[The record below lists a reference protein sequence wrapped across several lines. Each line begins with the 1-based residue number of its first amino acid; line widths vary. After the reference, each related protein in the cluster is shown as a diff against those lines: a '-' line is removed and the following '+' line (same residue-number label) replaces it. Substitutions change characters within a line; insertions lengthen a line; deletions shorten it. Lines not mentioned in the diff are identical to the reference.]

1 MLNGSKTLLKTSHFH
16 FQLKHLLVI
25 GVLAISFSTAFII
38 RSYPIKYGYF
48 LNEFDPYFDY
58 RATKY
63 IVDHGLG
70 AYLSWHDKMSWY
82 PEGRNVPA
90 TSQTGLHIVAAYLY
104 EIFGAGSSLLDFVII
119 FPVVMGSLT
128 TVAIFALVRTLKGT
142 SAGLFA
148 SLLFA
153 FTPAIIQRGN
163 LGWFKSEPLGLF
175 FGITATYLFVSAI
188 KSRQVKIAILKAIL
202 AGFLLGL
209 ANASWGGIQYFAIP
223 ISIFFIALPF
233 FRKDLGIPLAVA
245 ICITTLTLITAG
257 IFPRPGISFVF
268 GLPGIALMG
277 GSVFLAAIFLLRR
290 FTSQEH
296 NIRNSGI
303 VLGVFVAIAVGVMMT
318 EAYYSPSFRY
328 LNAINPFLSAQNP
341 LTASVAEHF
350 TPTIVDYF
358 IDYSILMMFAGFG
371 IWMAFRKR
379 NDMTIFAL
387 ILGFTGLYVSATF
400 ARLLVFSSISIIVLA
415 SMGLFDL
422 TRIFMERYSTSGSLR
437 ETRHRAAK
445 GREKRRI
452 ERLHSKAS
460 KNKPMVISFAVVLIF
475 LLTVPM
481 FYPSNVNWV
490 SSADV
495 PPSIANGGTGY
506 RLQVA
511 DWIDALDWISKNT
524 PKNSVVAAWWD
535 YGYWITTIANRTSLA
550 DNATI
555 NQTRIAD
562 IAKMF
567 IEPEREGY
575 EIAKELHSDYIVL
588 YLVGQRFPGG
598 NGTSFYTLGSG
609 GDESKKQW
617 FIRIGGFN
625 EPEYLEQDGFT
636 PTPKFWNDTLLGK
649 LMPLTP
655 QAYASIQGGQLAGIQ
670 PTYQPGTIALYTGD
684 LKYPP
689 SEEADQP
696 FSLVY
701 ASPSFLSNTP
711 GLVFGVLVYKVNQDY
726 QFDSM
731 ASSGNNSTG
740 ATRSSNA
747 SITGEIQNA
756 TSPSNGTSPQ
766 PSASD
771 PPQSANPSSASEEEV
786 AVIKTTQGPITI
798 EFLPQVAPNHVA
810 NFKKLAQEG
819 FYNDTVFHR
828 IISNFMIQGGDPN
841 TKGNDSQRE
850 RWGTGGPGYNI
861 DEEFND
867 VPHARGIVSMARSSD
882 PNSAGSQFFIV
893 SNDSLFLD
901 GQYTAFGRVI
911 QGMDTVDKVARLPTT
926 SSFGQADQ
934 PTNPNDA
941 RIIGVNIVNRS
952 STSTA

>member
-1 MLNGSKTLLKTSHFH
+1 MLDGSKTLLKTGHFH

-25 GVLAISFSTAFII
+25 AVLAISFSTAFII
-38 RSYPIKYGYF
+38 RSYPVKYGYF

-63 IVDHGLG
+63 IVDNGLQ
-70 AYLSWHDKMSWY
+70 AYLNWHDTMSWY

-90 TSQTGLHIVAAYLY
+90 TSQTGLHIVTAFLY

-128 TVAIFALVRTLKGT
+128 TIAIFALVRRLKGT
-142 SAGLFA
+142 PAGLFA
-148 SLLFA
+148 ALFFA

-175 FGITATYLFVSAI
+175 LGIVATYLFVSSI
-188 KSRQVKIAILKAIL
+188 KGRQVKVVILKALL

-223 ISIFFIALPF
+223 LSIFFIAIPF
-233 FRKDLGIPLAVA
+233 FRKDLGIPLIVA
-245 ICITTLTLITAG
+245 ISITVMTLVTAG

-268 GLPGIALMG
+268 GPPGLALMG
-277 GSVFLAAIFLLRR
+277 GTVFLATTFLVRK
-290 FTSQEH
+290 FTSADH
-296 NIRNSGI
+296 SIRNSGI
-303 VLGVFVAIAVGVMMT
+303 VLGAFIVISVGIMLT

-358 IDYSILMMFAGFG
+358 IDYSVLMMFAGFG

-387 ILGFTGLYVSATF
+387 ILGITGLYVSATF
-400 ARLLVFSSISIIVLA
+400 ARLLVFSSISIIILA
-415 SMGLFDL
+415 SMGLYDL
-422 TRIFMERYSTSGSLR
+422 TRIFMERYSSSGTYTEAQLKS
-437 ETRHRAAK
+437 AK
-445 GREKRRI
+445 GRGKKKI
-452 ERLHSKAS
+452 ERLQSKPS
-460 KNKPMVISFAVVLIF
+460 HNKPIVISFAVVLIF
-475 LLTVPM
+475 LLTVPL
-481 FYPSNVNWV
+481 FYPPNINWV
-490 SSADV
+490 TSADV

-506 RLQVA
+506 RMQVA
-511 DWIDALDWISKNT
+511 DWIDALNWISNNT
-524 PKNSVVAAWWD
+524 PKDSVVASWWD
-535 YGYWITTIANRTSLA
+535 YGYWITTLANRTSLA

-555 NQTRIAD
+555 NQTRIAEL
-562 IAKMF
+562 AKMF
-567 IEPEREGY
+567 IEPEKEGY
-575 EIAKELHSDYIVL
+575 NIAKDLDSDYVVL
-588 YLVGQRFPGG
+588 YLVGQRFPGA

-625 EPEYLEQDGFT
+625 EMDYLEEDGFT

-649 LMPLTP
+649 MIPFTP

-670 PTYQPGTIALYTGD
+670 PVYQPGTIALYTQD
-684 LKYPP
+684 LKFPL
-689 SEEADQP
+689 SEQPDQP

-701 ASPSFLSNTP
+701 ASPSFVSNTP

-726 QFDSM
+726 QSEPMSVENRDNST
-731 ASSGNNSTG
+731 STHNNSTAAG
-740 ATRSSNA
+740 
-747 SITGEIQNA
+747 
-756 TSPSNGTSPQ
+756 SPQ
-766 PSASD
+766 PLTSD
-771 PPQSANPSSASEEEV
+771 PTGSSNSNSTQET
-786 AVIKTTQGPITI
+786 AVIQTAQGPITV
-798 EFLPQVAPNHVA
+798 EFLPQVAPNHVD
-810 NFKKLAQEG
+810 NFKRLAQDG
-819 FYNDTVFHR
+819 FYNGTIFHR

-841 TKGNDSQRE
+841 TKGNSSQRNN
-850 RWGTGGPGYNI
+850 WGTGGPGYSIN
-861 DEEFND
+861 EEFND
-867 VPHARGIVSMARSSD
+867 VPHTRGIVSMARSSD

-893 SNDSLFLD
+893 TNDSQFLD

-911 QGMDTVDKVARLPTT
+911 QGMDTVDKIAGLPTT

-934 PTNPNDA
+934 PTNPDDA
-941 RIIGVNIVNRS
+941 RITGVSIINS
-952 STSTA
+952 SSSKPAA

>member
-1 MLNGSKTLLKTSHFH
+1 MLDGSKTLLKTGRFH

-25 GVLAISFSTAFII
+25 AVLAISFSTAFII

-63 IVDHGLG
+63 IVDNGLQ
-70 AYLSWHDKMSWY
+70 AYLNWHDTMSWY
-82 PEGRNVPA
+82 PEGRDVPA
-90 TSQTGLHIVAAYLY
+90 TSQTGLHIVAAFLY
-104 EIFGAGSSLLDFVII
+104 QIFGAGSSLLDFVII

-128 TVAIFALVRTLKGT
+128 TIAIFALVRTLKGT

-148 SLLFA
+148 SLFFA

-175 FGITATYLFVSAI
+175 LGIVATYLFVSAI
-188 KSRQVKIAILKAIL
+188 KGRQVKFVILKALL

-223 ISIFFIALPF
+223 LSIFFVAIPF
-233 FRKDLGIPLAVA
+233 FRKDLGIPLVVAV
-245 ICITTLTLITAG
+245 CITVITLATAG

-268 GLPGIALMG
+268 GPPGIALIG
-277 GSVFLAAIFLLRR
+277 GTVFLAVTFFVRK
-290 FTSQEH
+290 FTSSDH
-296 NIRNSGI
+296 SIRNSGI
-303 VLGVFVAIAVGVMMT
+303 VLGAFIAISVGVMLT

-328 LNAINPFLSAQNP
+328 LNAINPFLSAQNQ

-387 ILGFTGLYVSATF
+387 ILGITGLYVSATF

-422 TRIFMERYSTSGSLR
+422 TRIFMERYSSSGAYV
-437 ETRHRAAK
+437 EAPYKAAR
-445 GREKRRI
+445 GREKKRV
-452 ERLHSKAS
+452 ERVKSKPS
-460 KNKPMVISFAVVLIF
+460 HNKPIVISFAVVLIF
-475 LLTVPM
+475 LLTLPL
-481 FYPSNVNWV
+481 FYPPNINWV
-490 SSADV
+490 TSADV

-506 RLQVA
+506 RMQVA
-511 DWIDALDWISKNT
+511 DWLDALNWISNNT
-524 PKNSVVAAWWD
+524 PKDSVVASWWD
-535 YGYWITTIANRTSLA
+535 YGYWITTLANRTSLA

-555 NQTRIAD
+555 NQTRIAEL
-562 IAKMF
+562 AKMF
-567 IEPEREGY
+567 IEPEKEGY
-575 EIAKELHSDYIVL
+575 EIAKELDSDYVVL
-588 YLVGQRFPGG
+588 YLVGQRFPGA

-625 EPEYLEQDGFT
+625 EMDYLEQDGFT
-636 PTPKFWNDTLLGK
+636 PTPMFWNNTLLGK
-649 LMPLTP
+649 LIPYSP

-670 PTYQPGTIALYTGD
+670 PVYQPGTIALYTQD
-684 LKYPP
+684 LKFPL
-689 SEEADQP
+689 SEQPDQP

-701 ASPSFLSNTP
+701 ASPSFVSNAP

-726 QFDSM
+726 QFESM
-731 ASSGNNSTG
+731 SGEKQDNSTSTNFNNTTVG
-740 ATRSSNA
+740 SRPVAPN
-747 SITGEIQNA
+747 
-756 TSPSNGTSPQ
+756 
-766 PSASD
+766 
-771 PPQSANPSSASEEEV
+771 SANSANSNSTQDT
-786 AVIKTTQGPITI
+786 AIIQTAQGPITI
-798 EFLPQVAPNHVA
+798 EFLPQVAPNHVE
-810 NFKKLAQEG
+810 NFKKLAQDG
-819 FYNDTVFHR
+819 FYNNTIFHR
-828 IISNFMIQGGDPN
+828 IIGNFMIQGGDPN
-841 TKGNDSQRE
+841 TKGNESQRNN
-850 RWGTGGPGYNI
+850 WGTGGPGYAI

-867 VPHARGIVSMARSSD
+867 VPHSRGIVSMARSAD

-893 SNDSLFLD
+893 TNNSQFLD

-911 QGMDTVDKVARLPTT
+911 QGMETVDKIAGLPTT

-934 PTNPNDA
+934 PNIPDDA
-941 RIIGVNIVNRS
+941 RITGISIVNRS
-952 STSTA
+952 SAEPGG

>member
-1 MLNGSKTLLKTSHFH
+1 MLDGSKTLLKTGRFH

-25 GVLAISFSTAFII
+25 AVLAISFSTAFII

-63 IVDHGLG
+63 IVDNGLQ
-70 AYLSWHDKMSWY
+70 AYLNWHDTMSWY
-82 PEGRNVPA
+82 PEGRDVPA
-90 TSQTGLHIVAAYLY
+90 TSQTGLHIVAAFLY
-104 EIFGAGSSLLDFVII
+104 QIFGAGSSLLDFVII

-128 TVAIFALVRTLKGT
+128 TIAVFALVRTLKGT

-148 SLLFA
+148 SLFFA

-175 FGITATYLFVSAI
+175 FGIIATYLFVSAI
-188 KSRQVKIAILKAIL
+188 KGKQVKFVILKALL

-223 ISIFFIALPF
+223 LSIFFIAIPF
-233 FRKDLGIPLAVA
+233 FRKDLSIPLVVA
-245 ICITTLTLITAG
+245 ICITVITLATAG

-268 GLPGIALMG
+268 GPPGIALIG
-277 GSVFLAAIFLLRR
+277 GTVFLAVTFFVRK
-290 FTSQEH
+290 FTSSDH
-296 NIRNSGI
+296 SIRNSGI
-303 VLGVFVAIAVGVMMT
+303 VLGAFIVISVGIMLT

-328 LNAINPFLSAQNP
+328 LNAINPFLSAQNQ

-387 ILGFTGLYVSATF
+387 ILGITGLYVSATF

-422 TRIFMERYSTSGSLR
+422 TRIFMERYSSSGAYL
-437 ETRHRAAK
+437 EGPHKAARS
-445 GREKRRI
+445 REKKRV
-452 ERLHSKAS
+452 ERLKSKPS
-460 KNKPMVISFAVVLIF
+460 HNKPIVISFAVALIF
-475 LLTVPM
+475 LLTLPL
-481 FYPSNVNWV
+481 FYPPNINWV
-490 SSADV
+490 TSADV

-506 RLQVA
+506 RMQVT
-511 DWIDALDWISKNT
+511 DWIDALNWISNNT
-524 PKNSVVAAWWD
+524 PKDSVVASWWD
-535 YGYWITTIANRTSLA
+535 YGYWITTLANRTSLA

-555 NQTRIAD
+555 NQTRIAEL
-562 IAKMF
+562 AKMF
-567 IEPEREGY
+567 IEPEKEGY
-575 EIAKELHSDYIVL
+575 EIAKELDSDYVVL
-588 YLVGQRFPGG
+588 YLVGQRFPGA
-598 NGTSFYTLGSG
+598 NGTSFFTLGSG

-625 EPEYLEQDGFT
+625 EMDYLEEDGFT
-636 PTPKFWNDTLLGK
+636 PTPMFWNNTLLGK
-649 LMPLTP
+649 LIPYSP

-670 PTYQPGTIALYTGD
+670 PVYQPGTIALYTQD
-684 LKYPP
+684 LKFPL
-689 SEEADQP
+689 SEQPDQP

-701 ASPSFLSNTP
+701 ASPSFVSNTP

-726 QFDSM
+726 QSESM
-731 ASSGNNSTG
+731 SG
-740 ATRSSNA
+740 
-747 SITGEIQNA
+747 EQQD
-756 TSPSNGTSPQ
+756 NGTSTNPNNTTVGSR
-766 PSASD
+766 PVAAN
-771 PPQSANPSSASEEEV
+771 PTNSANSNSTQETAIIQT
-786 AVIKTTQGPITI
+786 AQGPITI
-798 EFLPQVAPNHVA
+798 EFLPQMAPNHVE
-810 NFKKLAQEG
+810 NFKKLAQDG
-819 FYNDTVFHR
+819 FYNNTIFHR
-828 IISNFMIQGGDPN
+828 IIGNFMIQGGDPN
-841 TKGNDSQRE
+841 TKGNESQRNN
-850 RWGTGGPGYNI
+850 WGTGGPGYAI

-867 VPHARGIVSMARSSD
+867 VPHIRGIVSMARSSD

-893 SNDSLFLD
+893 TNNSQFLD

-911 QGMDTVDKVARLPTT
+911 QGMDTVDKIAGLPTT

-934 PTNPNDA
+934 PNNPDDA
-941 RIIGVNIVNRS
+941 RITGISIVNRS
-952 STSTA
+952 SAEPWG

>member
-1 MLNGSKTLLKTSHFH
+1 MLDGSKTLLSTAHFN

-63 IVDHGLG
+63 IVDNGLQ
-70 AYLSWHDKMSWY
+70 AYLNWHDTISWY

-90 TSQTGLHIVAAYLY
+90 TSQTGLHIVAAFLY

-119 FPVVMGSLT
+119 FPVIMGSFT
-128 TVAIFALVRTLKGT
+128 TIAIFALVRRLKGT

-148 SLLFA
+148 ALFFA

-175 FGITATYLFVSAI
+175 LGIVAMYLFVSAI
-188 KSRQVKIAILKAIL
+188 KGRQIKFLVLKAVL

-223 ISIFFIALPF
+223 LSIFFIAIPF
-233 FRKDLGIPLAVA
+233 FRKDLGIPLTVA
-245 ICITTLTLITAG
+245 ICISVMTLATAG

-268 GLPGIALMG
+268 GPPGIALMG
-277 GSVFLAAIFLLRR
+277 GTLFLAATFFVRK
-290 FTSQEH
+290 FTSADH
-296 NIRNSGI
+296 AIRNSGI
-303 VLGVFVAIAVGVMMT
+303 VLGIFVAISFGIILT

-358 IDYSILMMFAGFG
+358 IDYSVLMMFAGFG

-379 NDMTIFAL
+379 TDMTIFAL
-387 ILGFTGLYVSATF
+387 ILGVTGLYVSATF

-422 TRIFMERYSTSGSLR
+422 SRIFMERYSSPSTYSDAQYK
-437 ETRHRAAK
+437 AAK
-445 GREKRRI
+445 GREKKRI
-452 ERLHSKAS
+452 ERLQSKPS
-460 KNKPMVISFAVVLIF
+460 HNRPIVTSFAVVLIF
-475 LLTVPM
+475 LLTVPL
-481 FYPSNVNWV
+481 FYPPNINWV
-490 SSADV
+490 TSADV

-506 RLQVA
+506 RMQVA
-511 DWIDALDWISKNT
+511 DWIDALNWISNNT
-524 PKNSVVAAWWD
+524 PKDSVVAAWWD
-535 YGYWITTIANRTSLA
+535 YGYWITTLANRTSLA

-555 NQTRIAD
+555 NQTRIAEL
-562 IAKMF
+562 AKMF
-567 IEPEREGY
+567 IEPEKEGY
-575 EIAKELHSDYIVL
+575 DIAKELNSDYVVL
-588 YLVGQRFPGG
+588 YLVGQRFPGA

-625 EPEYLEQDGFT
+625 EMDYLEQDGFT

-649 LMPLTP
+649 LIPFEP
-655 QAYASIQGGQLAGIQ
+655 QAYATIQGGQLAGIQ
-670 PTYQPGTIALYTGD
+670 PAYQPGTIALYTQH
-684 LKYPP
+684 LKYPL
-689 SEEADQP
+689 SEQPDQP

-701 ASPSFLSNTP
+701 ASPSFVSSNP

-726 QFDSM
+726 QSDSM
-731 ASSGNNSTG
+731 RNGNQDKSTSIDSNSTTAG
-740 ATRSSNA
+740 SQPFASNSTNPTNSNSTQETA
-747 SITGEIQNA
+747 IIQTA
-756 TSPSNGTSPQ
+756 
-766 PSASD
+766 
-771 PPQSANPSSASEEEV
+771 
-786 AVIKTTQGPITI
+786 QGPITI
-798 EFLPQVAPNHVA
+798 EFLPEVAPNHVD
-810 NFKKLAQEG
+810 NFKRLAQDG
-819 FYNDTVFHR
+819 FYNGTVFHR

-841 TKGNDSQRE
+841 TKGNTSQRNN
-850 RWGTGGPGYNI
+850 WGTGGPGYSI

-867 VPHARGIVSMARSSD
+867 VPHIRGVVSMARSSD

-893 SNDSLFLD
+893 TNDSQFLD

-911 QGMDTVDKVARLPTT
+911 QGMDTVDKIAGLPTT

-934 PTNPNDA
+934 PTIPDDA
-941 RIIGVNIVNRS
+941 RITGINVINRNS
-952 STSTA
+952 SGTA

>member
-1 MLNGSKTLLKTSHFH
+1 MLDGSKTLVRTSHFH

-63 IVDHGLG
+63 IVDNGLQ
-70 AYLSWHDKMSWY
+70 AYLNWHDTMSWF

-90 TSQTGLHIVAAYLY
+90 TSQTGLHIVAAFLY

-119 FPVVMGSLT
+119 FPVIMGSLT
-128 TVAIFALVRTLKGT
+128 TIAIFALVRTLKGT

-148 SLLFA
+148 ALFFA

-175 FGITATYLFVSAI
+175 LGIVATYLFVSAI
-188 KSRQVKIAILKAIL
+188 KGRQVRYAILKALL

-223 ISIFFIALPF
+223 LSIFFIAIPF
-233 FRKDLGIPLAVA
+233 FRKDLAIPLTVA
-245 ICITTLTLITAG
+245 ICISVVTLATAG

-268 GLPGIALMG
+268 GPPGIALMG
-277 GSVFLAAIFLLRR
+277 GTIFLAATFFVRK
-290 FTSQEH
+290 FTSADH
-296 NIRNSGI
+296 AIRNSGI
-303 VLGVFVAIAVGVMMT
+303 VLGVFVAISVGVMLT

-371 IWMAFRKR
+371 ILMAFRKR
-379 NDMTIFAL
+379 TDMTIFAL
-387 ILGFTGLYVSATF
+387 ILGVTGLYVSATF

-415 SMGLFDL
+415 SMGLYDL
-422 TRIFMERYSTSGSLR
+422 TRVFMERYSTSGTYSDAQHKA
-437 ETRHRAAK
+437 TK
-445 GREKRRI
+445 GREKKRI
-452 ERLHSKAS
+452 ERLQSKPS
-460 KNKPMVISFAVVLIF
+460 HNKPIVISFAVVLTF
-475 LLTVPM
+475 LLTVPL
-481 FYPSNVNWV
+481 FYPPNINWV
-490 SSADV
+490 TSADV

-506 RLQVA
+506 RMQVA
-511 DWIDALDWISKNT
+511 DWIDALNWISNNT
-524 PKNSVVAAWWD
+524 PKDSVVASWWD
-535 YGYWITTIANRTSLA
+535 YGYWITTLGNRTSLA

-555 NQTRIAD
+555 NQTRIAEL
-562 IAKMF
+562 AKMF
-567 IEPEREGY
+567 IEPEKEGY
-575 EIAKELHSDYIVL
+575 DIAKELDSDYVVL
-588 YLVGQRFPGG
+588 YLVGQRFPGA

-625 EPEYLEQDGFT
+625 EMDYLEQDGFT
-636 PTPKFWNDTLLGK
+636 PTPKFWNDTLLAK
-649 LMPLTP
+649 LIPFEP
-655 QAYASIQGGQLAGIQ
+655 QAYASIEGGQLAGIQ
-670 PTYQPGTIALYTGD
+670 PVYQPGTIALYTQD
-684 LKYPP
+684 LKYPL
-689 SEEADQP
+689 SEQPDQP
-696 FSLVY
+696 FSLAY
-701 ASPSFLSNTP
+701 ASPSFVSNTP

-726 QFDSM
+726 QSEAMSSEKQDNRSATNFNNTITGSLPQ
-731 ASSGNNSTG
+731 ASNSSSQANSNSTQE
-740 ATRSSNA
+740 T
-747 SITGEIQNA
+747 
-756 TSPSNGTSPQ
+756 
-766 PSASD
+766 
-771 PPQSANPSSASEEEV
+771 
-786 AVIKTTQGPITI
+786 AVIQTAQGPITI
-798 EFLPQVAPNHVA
+798 EFLPQAAPNHVE
-810 NFKKLAQEG
+810 NFKRLAQDG
-819 FYNDTVFHR
+819 FYNDTIFHR

-841 TKGNDSQRE
+841 TKGNASQRSN
-850 RWGTGGPGYNI
+850 WGTGGPGYSI

-867 VPHARGIVSMARSSD
+867 LPHIRGIVSMARSSD

-893 SNDSLFLD
+893 TNDSQFLD
-901 GQYTAFGRVI
+901 GQYTAFGRVVE
-911 QGMDTVDKVARLPTT
+911 GMDTVDEIASLPTT

-934 PTNPNDA
+934 PTNPDDA
-941 RIIGVNIVNRS
+941 RITGVSITNS
-952 STSTA
+952 SSSRARE

>member
-1 MLNGSKTLLKTSHFH
+1 MLDGSKTIVRTEHFH
-16 FQLKHLLVI
+16 FQLKHLIVI

-63 IVDHGLG
+63 IVDNGLQ
-70 AYLSWHDKMSWY
+70 AYLNWHDTMSWY

-90 TSQTGLHIVAAYLY
+90 TSQTGLHIVTAFLY

-119 FPVVMGSLT
+119 FPVIIGSLT
-128 TVAIFALVRTLKGT
+128 TIAIFALVRALKGT

-148 SLLFA
+148 ALFFA

-175 FGITATYLFVSAI
+175 LGIVATYLFVSAI
-188 KSRQVKIAILKAIL
+188 KGRQVRFVILKAVL

-223 ISIFFIALPF
+223 LSIFFIAIPF
-233 FRKDLGIPLAVA
+233 FRKDLHIPLIVA
-245 ICITTLTLITAG
+245 ICISVVTLATAG

-268 GLPGIALMG
+268 GPPGIALMAG
-277 GSVFLAAIFLLRR
+277 TLFLAATFFVRK
-290 FTSQEH
+290 FTSTEH
-296 NIRNSGI
+296 MIRNSGI
-303 VLGVFVAIAVGVMMT
+303 VLGVLVAISVGVLLT
-318 EAYYSPSFRY
+318 ETYYSPSFRY

-358 IDYSILMMFAGFG
+358 IDYSVLMMFAGFG

-387 ILGFTGLYVSATF
+387 ILGVTGLYVSATF

-422 TRIFMERYSTSGSLR
+422 TRVFMVRYSTSRTYSEAQR
-437 ETRHRAAK
+437 KAAK
-445 GREKRRI
+445 GREKKRI
-452 ERLHSKAS
+452 ERLQMKPSH
-460 KNKPMVISFAVVLIF
+460 NKPVVLSFGVALTF
-475 LLTVPM
+475 LLTVPL
-481 FYPSNVNWV
+481 FYPPNINWV
-490 SSADV
+490 TSADV

-511 DWIDALDWISKNT
+511 DWIDALNWISNNT
-524 PKNSVVAAWWD
+524 PADSVVASWWD
-535 YGYWITTIANRTSLA
+535 YGYWITTLANRTSLA

-555 NQTRIAD
+555 NQTRIAEL
-562 IAKMF
+562 ARMF
-567 IEPEREGY
+567 IEPEQEGY
-575 EIAKELHSDYIVL
+575 DIAKELDSDYVVL

-625 EPEYLEQDGFT
+625 EMDYLEQDGFT
-636 PTPKFWNDTLLGK
+636 PTPRFWNDTLLAK
-649 LMPLTP
+649 LIPFEP

-670 PTYQPGTIALYTGD
+670 PAYQPGTIALYTQN
-684 LKYPP
+684 LKYPL
-689 SEEADQP
+689 SEQPDQP

-701 ASPSFLSNTP
+701 ASPSFVSNTP

-726 QFDSM
+726 NSESM
-731 ASSGNNSTG
+731 VAERQDNST
-740 ATRSSNA
+740 SINA
-747 SITGEIQNA
+747 SR
-756 TSPSNGTSPQ
+756 TSAAGAQ
-766 PSASD
+766 PSASNLT
-771 PPQSANPSSASEEEV
+771 NPRSNSTQET
-786 AVIKTTQGPITI
+786 AVIQTAQGPITI
-798 EFLPQVAPNHVA
+798 EFLPQVAPKHVE
-810 NFKKLAQEG
+810 NFKSLAQDG
-819 FYNDTVFHR
+819 FYNDTIFHR
-828 IISNFMIQGGDPN
+828 IIGNFMIQGGDPN
-841 TKGNDSQRE
+841 TKGTASQRSN
-850 RWGTGGPGYNI
+850 WGTGGPGYSI
-861 DEEFND
+861 GEEFND
-867 VPHARGIVSMARSSD
+867 VSHVRGIVSMARSSD

-893 SNDSLFLD
+893 TNDSQFLD

-911 QGMDTVDKVARLPTT
+911 EGMDTVDKIAALPTT

-934 PTNPNDA
+934 PTSPSDA
-941 RIIGVNIVNRS
+941 RIIRVNITNS
-952 STSTA
+952 SSSETGG

>member
-1 MLNGSKTLLKTSHFH
+1 MLDGSKTLLKTGRFH

-25 GVLAISFSTAFII
+25 AVLAISFSTAFII

-63 IVDHGLG
+63 IVDNGLQ
-70 AYLSWHDKMSWY
+70 AYLNWHDTMSWY
-82 PEGRNVPA
+82 PEGRDVPA
-90 TSQTGLHIVAAYLY
+90 TSQTGLHIVAAFLY
-104 EIFGAGSSLLDFVII
+104 QIFGAGSSLLDFVII

-128 TVAIFALVRTLKGT
+128 TIAIFALVRTLKGT

-148 SLLFA
+148 SLFFA

-175 FGITATYLFVSAI
+175 LGIVATYLFVSAI
-188 KSRQVKIAILKAIL
+188 KGRQVKFVILKALL

-223 ISIFFIALPF
+223 LSIFFIAIPF
-233 FRKDLGIPLAVA
+233 FRKDLGIPLVVA
-245 ICITTLTLITAG
+245 ICITVITLATAG

-268 GLPGIALMG
+268 GPPGIALIG
-277 GSVFLAAIFLLRR
+277 GTVFLAVTFFMRR
-290 FTSQEH
+290 FTSSEH
-296 NIRNSGI
+296 SIRNSGI
-303 VLGVFVAIAVGVMMT
+303 VLGAFIVISVGVMLT

-328 LNAINPFLSAQNP
+328 LNAINPFLSAQNQ

-387 ILGFTGLYVSATF
+387 ILGITGLYVSATF
-400 ARLLVFSSISIIVLA
+400 ARLLVFSSISVIVLA

-422 TRIFMERYSTSGSLR
+422 TRIFMERYSSSGAYLEGPHKVAR
-437 ETRHRAAK
+437 
-445 GREKRRI
+445 GREKKRV
-452 ERLHSKAS
+452 ERLKSKPS
-460 KNKPMVISFAVVLIF
+460 HNKPIVISFAVALIF
-475 LLTVPM
+475 LLTLPL
-481 FYPSNVNWV
+481 FYPPNINWV
-490 SSADV
+490 TSADV

-506 RLQVA
+506 RMQVA
-511 DWIDALDWISKNT
+511 DWIDALNWISNNT
-524 PKNSVVAAWWD
+524 PKDSVVASWWD
-535 YGYWITTIANRTSLA
+535 YGYWITTLANRTSLA

-555 NQTRIAD
+555 NQTRIAEL
-562 IAKMF
+562 AKMF
-567 IEPEREGY
+567 IEPEKEGY
-575 EIAKELHSDYIVL
+575 EIAKELDSDYVVL
-588 YLVGQRFPGG
+588 YLVGQRFPGA

-625 EPEYLEQDGFT
+625 EMDYLEQDGFT
-636 PTPKFWNDTLLGK
+636 PTPMFWNNTLLGK
-649 LMPLTP
+649 LIPYSP

-670 PTYQPGTIALYTGD
+670 PVYQPGTIALYTQD
-684 LKYPP
+684 LKFPL
-689 SEEADQP
+689 SEQPDQP

-701 ASPSFLSNTP
+701 ASPSFVSNTP

-726 QFDSM
+726 QSESM
-731 ASSGNNSTG
+731 SG
-740 ATRSSNA
+740 
-747 SITGEIQNA
+747 EQQD
-756 TSPSNGTSPQ
+756 NGTSSNLNNTTVGSRPVAAN
-766 PSASD
+766 STN
-771 PPQSANPSSASEEEV
+771 SANSNSTQETAIIQT
-786 AVIKTTQGPITI
+786 AQGPITI
-798 EFLPQVAPNHVA
+798 EFLPQVAPNHVE
-810 NFKKLAQEG
+810 NFKKLAQDG
-819 FYNDTVFHR
+819 FYNNTIFHR
-828 IISNFMIQGGDPN
+828 IIGNFMIQGGDPN
-841 TKGNDSQRE
+841 TKGNESQRNN
-850 RWGTGGPGYNI
+850 WGTGGPGYAI

-867 VPHARGIVSMARSSD
+867 VPHIRGIVSMARSAD
-882 PNSAGSQFFIV
+882 PNSAGSQFFV
-893 SNDSLFLD
+893 VTNNSQFLD

-911 QGMDTVDKVARLPTT
+911 QGMEIVDKIAGLPTT

-934 PTNPNDA
+934 PNNPDDA
-941 RIIGVNIVNRS
+941 RITGISIVNRS
-952 STSTA
+952 SAEPGG

>member
-1 MLNGSKTLLKTSHFH
+1 MLDGSKTLLKTGRFH

-25 GVLAISFSTAFII
+25 AVLAISFSTAFII

-63 IVDHGLG
+63 IVDNGLQ
-70 AYLSWHDKMSWY
+70 AYLNWHDTMSWY
-82 PEGRNVPA
+82 PEGRDVPA
-90 TSQTGLHIVAAYLY
+90 TSQTGLHIVAAFLY
-104 EIFGAGSSLLDFVII
+104 QVFGAGSSLLDFVII

-128 TVAIFALVRTLKGT
+128 TIAIFALVRTLKGT

-148 SLLFA
+148 SLFFA

-175 FGITATYLFVSAI
+175 LGIVATYLFVSAI
-188 KSRQVKIAILKAIL
+188 KGKQVKFVILKALL

-223 ISIFFIALPF
+223 LSFFFIAIPF
-233 FRKDLGIPLAVA
+233 FRKDLGIPLVVA
-245 ICITTLTLITAG
+245 ICITVITLATAG

-268 GLPGIALMG
+268 GPPGIALIG
-277 GSVFLAAIFLLRR
+277 GTGFLAVTFFVRK
-290 FTSQEH
+290 FTSSDH
-296 NIRNSGI
+296 SIRNSGI
-303 VLGVFVAIAVGVMMT
+303 VLGAFIVISVGVMLT

-328 LNAINPFLSAQNP
+328 LNAINPFLSAQNQ

-387 ILGFTGLYVSATF
+387 ILGITGLYVSATF
-400 ARLLVFSSISIIVLA
+400 ARLLVFSSISVIVLA

-422 TRIFMERYSTSGSLR
+422 TRIFMERYSSSGAYL
-437 ETRHRAAK
+437 EGPHKAAR
-445 GREKRRI
+445 GREKKRV
-452 ERLHSKAS
+452 ERLKSKPS
-460 KNKPMVISFAVVLIF
+460 HNKPIVISFAVALIF
-475 LLTVPM
+475 LLTLPL
-481 FYPSNVNWV
+481 FYPPNINWV
-490 SSADV
+490 TSADV

-506 RLQVA
+506 RMEVA
-511 DWIDALDWISKNT
+511 DWIDALNWISNNT
-524 PKNSVVAAWWD
+524 PKDSVVASWWD
-535 YGYWITTIANRTSLA
+535 YGYWITTLANRTSLA

-555 NQTRIAD
+555 NQTRIAEL
-562 IAKMF
+562 AKMF
-567 IEPEREGY
+567 IEPEKEGY
-575 EIAKELHSDYIVL
+575 EIAKELDSDYVVL
-588 YLVGQRFPGG
+588 YLVGQRFPGA

-625 EPEYLEQDGFT
+625 EMDYLEQDGFT
-636 PTPKFWNDTLLGK
+636 PTPMFWNNTLLGK
-649 LMPLTP
+649 LIPYSP

-670 PTYQPGTIALYTGD
+670 PVYQPGTIALYTQD
-684 LKYPP
+684 LKFPL
-689 SEEADQP
+689 SEQPDQP

-701 ASPSFLSNTP
+701 ASPSFVSNTP

-726 QFDSM
+726 QYESM
-731 ASSGNNSTG
+731 SG
-740 ATRSSNA
+740 
-747 SITGEIQNA
+747 EQQD
-756 TSPSNGTSPQ
+756 NGTSTNLNNTTVGSRPVAAN
-766 PSASD
+766 STN
-771 PPQSANPSSASEEEV
+771 SANSNSTQETAIIQT
-786 AVIKTTQGPITI
+786 AQGPITI
-798 EFLPQVAPNHVA
+798 EFLPQVAPNHVE
-810 NFKKLAQEG
+810 NFKKLAQDG
-819 FYNDTVFHR
+819 FYNNTIFHR
-828 IISNFMIQGGDPN
+828 IIGNFMIQGGDPN
-841 TKGNDSQRE
+841 TKGNESQRNN
-850 RWGTGGPGYNI
+850 WGTGGPGYAI

-867 VPHARGIVSMARSSD
+867 VPHIRGIVSMARSAD
-882 PNSAGSQFFIV
+882 PDSAGSQFFV
-893 SNDSLFLD
+893 VTNNSQFLD

-911 QGMDTVDKVARLPTT
+911 QGMETVDKIAGLPTT

-934 PTNPNDA
+934 PNNPDDA
-941 RIIGVNIVNRS
+941 RITGISIVNRS
-952 STSTA
+952 SAEPGG